1 MKYLLDT
8 HTALWFFGEINKLP
22 KSTCDLIAD
31 PANELY
37 VSIASAWELAI
48 KIRTKRMDFVGGVE
62 QFFHLLDDNDIELLP
77 IKPEY
82 LPIIETLP
90 LLHRDPFDR
99 LLISSALME
108 DLTIITKDENIQK
121 YDVPWIW

>member
-8 HTALWFFGEINKLP
+8 HTALWFFDEIYRLP
-22 KSTCDLIAD
+22 MSTCALITD
-31 PANELY
+31 PTNEMY

-48 KIRTKRMDFVGGVE
+48 KICAKKMDFVGGVK
-62 QFFHLLDDNDIELLP
+62 QFFHLLEDNDIELLP

-82 LPIIETLP
+82 LKIVETLP
-90 LLHRDPFDR
+90 LIHSDPFDR
-99 LLISSALME
+99 ILIATAMSE
-108 DLTIITKDENIQK
+108 DVCLVTKDENIHK